1 MKGMEVLIVAGLLGL
16 VAVAVWNA
24 RRWMPEWAAPS
35 TPAVAHDAVSAK
47 PEPGAKPIEASSKR
61 KGAKTGRSSLVSD
74 FKIGDLPAS
83 KTEVDVPM
91 PGSPFPTR
99 TDLPIGATGVQIRAK
114 YGEPTAR
121 VSAMQAGRLVER
133 YFYINSD
140 RTQLTVATLERG
152 VVVSVDGPSR

>member
-1 MKGMEVLIVAGLLGL
+1 MRRMEVLIIAGLLGL
-16 VAVAVWNA
+16 VAVGVWNA
-24 RRWMPEWAAPS
+24 RRWLPDWASPQPA
-35 TPAVAHDAVSAK
+35 AVASASAAAKADPKLTETSAK
-47 PEPGAKPIEASSKR
+47 RTRDKA
-61 KGAKTGRSSLVSD
+61 GRSSVISN
-74 FKIGDLPAS
+74 FKIGDLPVS

-99 TDLPIGATGVQIRAK
+99 NDLTVGAAGVQILAK

-121 VSAMQAGRLVER
+121 VTTMQAGRLFER
-133 YFYINSD
+133 YYYVNSD

>member
-1 MKGMEVLIVAGLLGL
+1 MRGMEVLILAGLLGL

-24 RRWMPEWAAPS
+24 RRWLPEWASPAA
-35 TPAVAHDAVSAK
+35 PAVAAHGAVAGKPDAKAAAAV
-47 PEPGAKPIEASSKR
+47 GKR
-61 KGAKTGRSSLVSD
+61 KGDRGGRTSLVSN
-74 FKIGDLPAS
+74 FTLGDLPAS

-99 TDLPIGATGVQIRAK
+99 NDLAIGATGVQIRAK

-121 VSAMQAGRLVER
+121 VTAMQGGRLIEHYYYV
-133 YFYINSD
+133 NSD

-152 VVVSVDGPSR
+152 VVVGVESESR